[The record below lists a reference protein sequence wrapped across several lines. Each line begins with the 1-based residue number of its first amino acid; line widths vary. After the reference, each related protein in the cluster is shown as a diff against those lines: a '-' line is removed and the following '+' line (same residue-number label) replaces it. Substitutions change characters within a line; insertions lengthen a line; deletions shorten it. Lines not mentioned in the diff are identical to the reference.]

1 MSANTVA
8 AFDSTLHKT
17 NTWLKEVMEQ
27 LDWQD
32 YQRAYRAL
40 RAVLHALRDRLTI
53 EEATDLGAQLP
64 MLVRG
69 IYYEGWN
76 PTHTPITD
84 RKRDKFLRDVADEFG
99 GDVIADAEQI
109 TCAVFKVLEKHVTE
123 GEINDVRQALPA
135 AIRRLWT

>member
-1 MSANTVA
+1 MSTTTVG
-8 AFDSTLHKT
+8 AFDRTLHKA
-17 NTWLKEVMEQ
+17 NIWLKDVMVQ

-76 PTHTPITD
+76 PTHTPVAA
-84 RKRDKFLRDVADEFG
+84 RRRDEFLRDVAVEFG
-99 GDVIADAEQI
+99 GDLDLDTEPIAR
-109 TCAVFKVLEKHVTE
+109 AVFSVLEQHVTE
-123 GEINDVRQALPA
+123 GEIDDVRQALPA
-135 AIRRLWT
+135 AIRKLWT